1 MRSAQ
6 TAIPGNRKDN
16 RAFSRNRA
24 SIGAVRTYL
33 VSGDCGPQR
42 PRLVEFA
49 MSSPEIGAVWGVFI
63 GPLSPRSRPRCVST
77 RRCGLG
83 RKSPLGVH
91 ELISSSERR
100 ESATIGRTRGTPASQ
115 AEAPKQPFA
124 LYGVWR

>member
-33 VSGDCGPQR
+33 VSGDGGPQR
-42 PRLVEFA
+42 PRFVACA

-63 GPLSPRSRPRCVST
+63 GPLSPRKQTSVRFYAKVRFGSRLCENSFVFQAAA
-77 RRCGLG
+77 
-83 RKSPLGVH
+83 KSN
-91 ELISSSERR
+91 SE
-100 ESATIGRTRGTPASQ
+100 
-115 AEAPKQPFA
+115 
-124 LYGVWR
+124 

>member
-33 VSGDCGPQR
+33 VSGDGGPQR
-42 PRLVEFA
+42 PRFVASA

-63 GPLSPRSRPRCVST
+63 GPLSPRKQTSVRFYAKVRFGSIVPIRVLQPRMSPY
-77 RRCGLG
+77 G
-83 RKSPLGVH
+83 RKPPSD
-91 ELISSSERR
+91 SSFSD
-100 ESATIGRTRGTPASQ
+100 SVNQI
-115 AEAPKQPFA
+115 K
-124 LYGVWR
+124 L

>member
-6 TAIPGNRKDN
+6 TAIPGDRKDN

-42 PRLVEFA
+42 PRFVASA

-63 GPLSPRSRPRCVST
+63 GPLSPRKQTSVRFYAKVRFGSIPAVRQ
-77 RRCGLG
+77 
-83 RKSPLGVH
+83 SPLSVRLG
-91 ELISSSERR
+91 SDRSEQP
-100 ESATIGRTRGTPASQ
+100 APVTIRLPAS
-115 AEAPKQPFA
+115 AFHRVFP
-124 LYGVWR
+124 

>member
-42 PRLVEFA
+42 PRFVASA

-63 GPLSPRSRPRCVST
+63 GPLNPRKQTSVRFYAKVRFGSIAVI
-77 RRCGLG
+77 RVAALDA
-83 RKSPLGVH
+83 V
-91 ELISSSERR
+91 SSSLL
-100 ESATIGRTRGTPASQ
+100 AQ
-115 AEAPKQPFA
+115 
-124 LYGVWR
+124 V

>member
-42 PRLVEFA
+42 PRFVASA

-63 GPLSPRSRPRCVST
+63 GPLSPRKQTSVRFYAKVRFGSKMDAWPCVGQVPGARDNNPS
-77 RRCGLG
+77 
-83 RKSPLGVH
+83 
-91 ELISSSERR
+91 
-100 ESATIGRTRGTPASQ
+100 
-115 AEAPKQPFA
+115 
-124 LYGVWR
+124 